1 MSLDLASR
9 LNRWVAIQHRT
20 ETRDPVYNTFV
31 VTWTTLA
38 TVWAE
43 VQDMLPS
50 RGEKIADGI
59 DIARRPCR
67 VRMRYRSDVDSTM
80 RLVAS
85 DRTLVIVAGPAELGN
100 REGIEFMC
108 VELSTAGQD
117 A

>member
-9 LNRWVAIQHRT
+9 LSCRVAIQQRQ
-20 ETRDPVYNTFV
+20 ETRDPVYNTAV

-38 TVWAE
+38 RVWAE
-43 VQDMLPS
+43 VQDLLPS

-67 VRMRYRSDVDSTM
+67 VRMRYRTDIDSTM

-100 REGIEFMC
+100 REGIELMC
-108 VELSTAGQD
+108 VELSTLGQD